1 MYLRFHVVS
10 ICVHIFTYPCCFYV
24 WVCTYLFMLYLY
36 VRIYCSML
44 YPYLC
49 MYWSIRV
56 VSMCARVLILSF
68 IFSYPCCIYMCVCIY
83 LSMSFLVTFIFT
95 YLSYIYSTII
105 PRGRVGYEMEVANE
119 TRSVELAIIISY
131 PTSESGI
138 IVLLKTPTK
147 SRWISPT

>member
-24 WVCTYLFMLYLY
+24 WVCTYLSMLYLY

-56 VSMCARVLILSF
+56 VSMCARVFTL
-68 IFSYPCCIYMCVCIY
+68 YIY
-83 LSMSFLVTFIFT
+83 LSMLYLYVCMYLPIHVVSCNFYLHLSFI
-95 YLSYIYSTII
+95 YIYLTII
-105 PRGRVGYEMEVANE
+105 PRGRVGYEMKIANE
-119 TRSVELAIIISY
+119 TSSVELAIIISY